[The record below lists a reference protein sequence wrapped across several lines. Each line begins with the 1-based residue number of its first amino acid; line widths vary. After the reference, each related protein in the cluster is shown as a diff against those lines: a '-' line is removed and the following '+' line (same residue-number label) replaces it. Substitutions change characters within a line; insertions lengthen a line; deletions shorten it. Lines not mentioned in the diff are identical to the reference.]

1 MKKISI
7 SDCLNELNIK
17 ETSKDTINNIN
28 GGCTFRVG
36 RCLKDGTGW
45 IMDVFSSCNKHSSHA
60 SKAKSWAKSNLEKGA
75 YAKVKVTDSKVTITF

>member
-28 GGCTFRVG
+28 GGC
-36 RCLKDGTGW
+36 
-45 IMDVFSSCNKHSSHA
+45 IQ
-60 SKAKSWAKSNLEKGA
+60 
-75 YAKVKVTDSKVTITF
+75 